1 MIQNAPFHV
10 LKTHPIFYL
19 FLPRSLKIFLLITNL
34 SSSLDL
40 SSSSELPGALPSQ
53 NKYLFLL
60 RTNLSSSL
68 DLSSFSPSLFW
79 PVNSDIK
86 ITFQL
91 LLPFHLVSV
100 KLELNSRSINTTMPI
115 SFIYD
120 SSTGRFASRSNRTPY
135 RMNTNAT
142 TSRPIDP
149 TDLDD
154 NYMSEVPSS
163 FPNVEVNYMS
173 GYQHLLASES
183 YPGEAGDNKD
193 EENDIDDPINQ
204 NGNNDQNK
212 DCLQSDNGPNSSGN
226 NVCIKRKGLTPNR
239 YQRQLS
245 LYGRTEFNNASC
257 GREIGNILRCNFKG
271 PWHCWEKVDSMY
283 KDELFK
289 EFKKKYAFPE
299 EDEEIVRNIW
309 EYKAWISLNQ
319 QLARARTKALSK
331 LNTANIIDCM
341 NNDGKISS
349 HSGGSVSFASY
360 RASMQQ
366 QAGGKE
372 LPWDD
377 VFSMLHQNVNETGTF
392 VDNRS
397 KTVVENYR
405 NEMIAK
411 YGPDRDVHPSFDGEA
426 WHEASR
432 GISKGRVYSAPHMP
446 KSKVSA
452 SSSQHSYSVH
462 STYPSTVI
470 QELKDELQIKDA
482 LLSNMQ
488 RQINSITNY
497 LGAQHGS
504 SVRPEFMSQGMST
517 PVDMMPSHTMAP
529 MGPVSSLVYRP

>member
-1 MIQNAPFHV
+1 M
-10 LKTHPIFYL
+10 
-19 FLPRSLKIFLLITNL
+19 
-34 SSSLDL
+34 
-40 SSSSELPGALPSQ
+40 
-53 NKYLFLL
+53 L
-60 RTNLSSSL
+60 RCG
-68 DLSSFSPSLFW
+68 
-79 PVNSDIK
+79 
-86 ITFQL
+86 
-91 LLPFHLVSV
+91 
-100 KLELNSRSINTTMPI
+100 SIL
-115 SFIYD
+115 Y

-135 RMNTNAT
+135 RMSTNAT

-163 FPNVEVNYMS
+163 FPNEEDNYMS
-173 GYQHLLASES
+173 GYQHLLASQS
-183 YPGEAGDNKD
+183 YPRVVGDNED

-204 NGNNDQNK
+204 DGNNDQNE

-226 NVCIKRKGLTPNR
+226 NDCIKRKGFDTEIDPLTKK
-239 YQRQLS
+239 RQLS
-245 LYGRTEFNNASC
+245 LYGRTKFNNASC

-271 PWHCWEKVDSMY
+271 PWHSWEKIDSMY

-299 EDEEIVRNIW
+299 EDEEIVQNIW
-309 EYKAWISLNQ
+309 EYKVSLNQ

-341 NNDGKISS
+341 NNGPIWIQKEDWNTMIQEVWSTDGFQRRSDSSKHNRLKQTDGKISS
-349 HSGGSVSFASY
+349 HSCGSVSFASY

-366 QAGGKE
+366 QATGEE

-377 VFSMLHQNVNETGTF
+377 VFSMLHQNVNENGTF

-397 KTVVENYR
+397 KIVVENYR
-405 NEMIAK
+405 NEMIAN
-411 YGPDRDVHPSFDGEA
+411 YGPDRYVHPSFDGEA
-426 WHEASR
+426 WREAS
-432 GISKGRVYSAPHMP
+432 GGGGVYGAPRMP

-470 QELKDELQIKDA
+470 QELKDELHVKDA

-488 RQINSITNY
+488 RQIDSITNY

-504 SVRPEFMSQGMST
+504 YVRPEFMSQGMPT
-517 PVDMMPSHTMAP
+517 PIDTMPSHTMAP
-529 MGPVSSLVYRP
+529 MGPVSSTVYRPRPHLPNSGPSSSHPQHRRSFPP